1 MVCLFEVKE
10 PEVLKEPENMT
21 TMKPEK
27 ETPEKMPEKKPEET
41 TTVVPKETP
50 EKMPKKKPEETT
62 TVVPEEMPEKKLKKT
77 ATTTRHR
84 GAEPRPQSRQGSG
97 DETRGVPHDYYHY
110 YYDAT
115 PWGRN
120 EAYGPEAETH
130 GARATTMTSMR
141 SRILAWEWWSG
152 GVRGVDR
159 RRPGVRG
166 RRDDLRV

>member
-21 TMKPEK
+21 TMKPEE
-27 ETPEKMPEKKPEET
+27 ETPEKMPEKKPKECLRNSGSRFPAFDEMIT
-41 TTVVPKETP
+41 TTC
-50 EKMPKKKPEETT
+50 
-62 TVVPEEMPEKKLKKT
+62 
-77 ATTTRHR
+77 HR

-115 PWGRN
+115 PWGRH
-120 EAYGPEAETH
+120 EALGPDVEPY